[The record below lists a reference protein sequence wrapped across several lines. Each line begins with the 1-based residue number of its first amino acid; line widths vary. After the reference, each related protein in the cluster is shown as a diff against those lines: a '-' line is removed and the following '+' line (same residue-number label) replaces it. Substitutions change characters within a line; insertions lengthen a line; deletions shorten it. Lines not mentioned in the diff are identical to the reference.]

1 MKLPLGRYLALLKM
15 YLKPQ
20 WRSILLLGICMV
32 TGIGLQLL
40 NPQILR
46 YFIDTAGRA
55 ANGGTSM
62 SLVIAGLLFV
72 VVALLNQGTSIATT
86 YLSENVAWTA
96 TNALRTDLVAH
107 CLALD
112 MSFHNTHTAGE
123 LIERID
129 GDVDALSNFFSQFA
143 VSLLSNI
150 LLLLGVLVLFFDID
164 WRVGVTMTAFSAV
177 AFLIMLYLRHRAIPF
192 WKQQRQMSALFYGF
206 LSERLGG
213 TEDIRANGA
222 TAYILRRF
230 YLLLR
235 QWFPIFKKAT
245 FAGADMGIITLF
257 MFICGGALALLL
269 GAYLWSIKLISVG
282 TVYLMFRYTDMLS
295 QPLNEIQTQF
305 QDLQQAEACIQRV
318 EELLNA
324 KPALQDDGR
333 TPLPQGALE
342 VELRDVSFGYAADQP
357 VISHLALRVQ
367 PGQVLG
373 LLGRTGSGKTTVAR
387 LLFRLYDPQAGE
399 VCVGGVPVQAVRLHE
414 LRQHVGM
421 VTQDVQLFR
430 ATVRDNLTLFNRS
443 IHDARILET
452 LEEVGLSPWYCSLPA
467 GLDSELGADGA
478 GLSAGEAQLL
488 AFTRVFLANPGL
500 VILDEAS
507 SRLDPAT
514 EHLIERAVD
523 KLLAGRTAIVITH
536 RLSTIAR
543 ADDILI
549 LEGGRLLEYGPREAH
564 AADPASHLYHLL
576 QTGLEV
582 HDEL

>member
-1 MKLPLGRYLALLKM
+1 MKLPLGRYLALLKT

-20 WRSILLLGICMV
+20 WRSTLLLGICLV

-46 YFIDTAGRA
+46 YFIDA
-55 ANGGTSM
+55 AAKEGAPM

-72 VVALLNQGTSIATT
+72 AVALLNQGVSIATT
-86 YLSENVAWTA
+86 YFSEYVAWTA
-96 TNALRTDLVAH
+96 TNALRSDLVAH
-107 CLALD
+107 CLSLD
-112 MSFHNTHTAGE
+112 MGFHKARTAGE

-143 VSLLSNI
+143 VSLLSNM
-150 LLLLGVLVLFFDID
+150 LLLLGVLVLFFYID

-192 WKQQRQMSALFYGF
+192 WKQQRQMSATFYGF

-222 TAYILRRF
+222 TAYILLRF

-235 QWFPIFKKAT
+235 QWFPVFKRAIFA
-245 FAGADMGIITLF
+245 AANMGISSLF
-257 MFICGGALALLL
+257 MFVCGSALALML
-269 GAYLWSIKLISVG
+269 GAYLWSIKLITVG

-295 QPLNEIQTQF
+295 QPLDEIQTQF

-333 TPLPQGALE
+333 TPLPRGALA
-342 VELRDVSFGYAADQP
+342 VEFRNVSFGYAAGEP
-357 VISHLALRVQ
+357 VIRDLTFSVQ
-367 PGQVLG
+367 PGKVLG
-373 LLGRTGSGKTTVAR
+373 VLGRTGSGKTTLAR

-399 VCVGGVPVQAVRLHE
+399 VCVGGVPVQAARLRE
-414 LRQHVGM
+414 LRQHIGM

-430 ATVRDNLTLFNRS
+430 ATVRDNLTFFNRS
-443 IHDARILET
+443 IPDARILET
-452 LEEVGLSPWYCSLPA
+452 LEDVGLFPWYCSLPA

-488 AFTRVFLANPGL
+488 AFTRVFLINPGL

-514 EHLIERAVD
+514 EYLIERAVD
-523 KLLAGRTAIVITH
+523 KLLAGRTAIVIVH
-536 RLSTIAR
+536 RLTTVAR

-549 LEGGRLLEYGPREAH
+549 LEDGRVLEYGPREAL
-564 AADPASHLYHLL
+564 AADAASHFYYLL
-576 QTGLEV
+576 QAGLE
-582 HDEL
+582 EARA